1 MGQVM
6 QQSFAAQQLREKRSC
21 VKSSRVHC
29 AAEKR
34 EEFFVKNR

>member
-1 MGQVM
+1 M
-6 QQSFAAQQLREKRSC
+6 QQSFAAEQPMEKRSC
-21 VKSSRVHC
+21 VKISRVHC